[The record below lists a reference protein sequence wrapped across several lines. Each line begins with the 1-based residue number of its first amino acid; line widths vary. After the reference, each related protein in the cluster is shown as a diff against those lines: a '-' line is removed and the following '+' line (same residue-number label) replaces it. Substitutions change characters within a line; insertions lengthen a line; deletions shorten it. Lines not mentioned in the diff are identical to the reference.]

1 MRAASFDREEVIDKI
16 MDAFWE
22 NGYEA
27 TSIQVLEAAT
37 GLKRQSLYNAFGNK
51 DAMFKLANGRY
62 QEAVLAGLLAKLD
75 QDDPKHALRD
85 FFAAQLEVLVDDNCP
100 SGCFVAAGQQE
111 LANRPGNALGDEMVA
126 LIDEQYD
133 GLTAIFQRWKDEG
146 KLTADA
152 EPSGLASVTMS
163 LLRGQA
169 VMSRNQ
175 SSRSIIT
182 ECADTLPKLMER
194 YLAS

>member
-1 MRAASFDREEVIDKI
+1 MRAASFDRKEVIDKI

-51 DAMFKLANGRY
+51 DAMFKLANVRY

-75 QDDPKHALRD
+75 QDDPKHALRE

-146 KLTADA
+146 MLTTDA

-182 ECADTLPKLMER
+182 ECADTLPILMER

>member
-1 MRAASFDREEVIDKI
+1 MRSASFDREEVIDKI
-16 MDAFWE
+16 MNAFWE
-22 NGYEA
+22 HGYEA

-51 DAMFKLANGRY
+51 DAMFELANVRY
-62 QEAVLAGLLAKLD
+62 QNAVLAGLLAKLD
-75 QDDPKHALRD
+75 QDDPKQALHE
-85 FFAAQLEVLVDDNCP
+85 FFAAQLEVLVDDNRP

-111 LANRPGNALGDEMVA
+111 LSNRPDNALGDEMVA
-126 LIDEQYD
+126 LIGDQYA
-133 GLTAIFQRWKDEG
+133 GLTAVFERWKEEG

-152 EPSGLASVTMS
+152 EPGALASVVMS

-175 SSRSIIT
+175 ASRSIIT
-182 ECADTLPKLMER
+182 DCANTLPILMER
-194 YLAS
+194 YLVS